1 MPSYIY
7 YFHFFFSCVVK
18 DEIPKVENRRVRVV
32 RVPKKK
38 KKQPKCKKRDS
49 QTVNCFR
56 KHITLLCWR
65 RNIIWNQ
72 RQQTKTQYTVI
83 NNIEM
88 SISNINSN
96 NNFKK
101 WTETIGNAERETKIK
116 HQTIFHHNYPLY
128 IVMFN
133 RMWKWKSLLL
143 IFMLMLYVGWYCCWL
158 PVCFCCGCCCCCLL
172 RCCLCRNKLFSFGFL
187 AFASFMFQFLC

>member
-18 DEIPKVENRRVRVV
+18 DEMPKVENRRVRVV

-56 KHITLLCWR
+56 KHITLLYAEGETSYETNDNKPRHNIQWLTTLR
-65 RNIIWNQ
+65 WASAATTISRN
-72 RQQTKTQYTVI
+72 
-83 NNIEM
+83 
-88 SISNINSN
+88 
-96 NNFKK
+96 
-101 WTETIGNAERETKIK
+101 ETIGNAERETKIK